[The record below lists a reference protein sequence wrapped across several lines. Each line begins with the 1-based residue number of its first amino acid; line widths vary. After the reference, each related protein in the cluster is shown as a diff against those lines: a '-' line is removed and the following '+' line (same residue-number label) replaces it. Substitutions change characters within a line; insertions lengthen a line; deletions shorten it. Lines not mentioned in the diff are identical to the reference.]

1 MAVSPHSRPLD
12 SAQAPPTDTTVSN
25 IVQGLLNSTQ
35 GNIGQYI
42 AEIPCNDINTLTT
55 DAEAAEQ
62 FVTQIEN
69 GQIPTLIT
77 DLPQEAVNEFS
88 NIINILTSLPSE
100 VINVAEAAVTD
111 VVSIVDDIED
121 GQITAV
127 IASLPSDVVHI
138 VTEGWDD
145 LTNGLTDAW
154 NGLTNGFD
162 CVILNKC
169 PKTTGA
175 CGTPPTGA
183 ATTGATPPSGVPS
196 SAYAAS
202 TASVVSASQT
212 GIYNQTGN
220 GTQYGTQPSL
230 TSKSFEWAAGSLLG
244 IAMAVILGIAI
255 LL

>member
-1 MAVSPHSRPLD
+1 M
-12 SAQAPPTDTTVSN
+12 
-25 IVQGLLNSTQ
+25 QGLLSSNQ

-42 AEIPCNDINTLTT
+42 AEIPCNNINTLVT
-55 DAEAAEQ
+55 DAEAAKQ
-62 FVTQIEN
+62 FVQQLEA
-69 GQIPTLIT
+69 GQVPTLIT
-77 DLPQEAVNEFS
+77 NLPQEAVNEFS
-88 NIINILTSLPSE
+88 DVLKILLSLPDE

-111 VVSIVDDIED
+111 VVQIANDIED

-169 PKTTGA
+169 PKTPTDT
-175 CGTPPTGA
+175 CGTPLTGT
-183 ATTGATPPSGVPS
+183 ATMGATPTLTPILPPGLTS
-196 SAYAAS
+196 STYAAS
-202 TASVVSASQT
+202 TASAAFAHSPTSL
-212 GIYNQTGN
+212 YNQTGN
-220 GTQYGTQPSL
+220 GTPYGTQPSL
-230 TSKSFEWAAGSLLG
+230 ASRSFEWALGSLLG
-244 IAMAVILGIAI
+244 IAVGGILGVAI